1 MGERVVAEVGLGV
14 DGVPGVKYRHRVV
27 EKGSGSRP
35 RVSAPATSLES
46 FHTTLTTHVGAT

>member
-1 MGERVVAEVGLGV
+1 MAEVGLGV